1 MGYMDNEEKKFKLK
15 SELELFK
22 ALQKYG
28 KLSNEILSKKTGIPA
43 TTIQSIYNRI
53 EERDFYEI
61 KAVPKLEEF
70 PEVPVA
76 FIGFSDVHPVKLRNL
91 KDKYVSREQFRAFI
105 HSDKELLLFLM
116 DESRNR
122 LTELIFEIM
131 GLLQSRP
138 TLHIVTPSIL
148 KFDIT
153 IPDNVLDKVYAGL
166 PDKRRK

>member
-1 MGYMDNEEKKFKLK
+1 MVRMADKEKKFKLE

-28 KLSNEILSKKTGIPA
+28 KLSNDALSEKTGIPA
-43 TTIQSIYNRI
+43 TTIQHIYNRI
-53 EERDFYEI
+53 EKRKFYDV

-70 PEVPVA
+70 SEVPMA
-76 FIGFSDVHPVKLRNL
+76 FIGFPDVHPVRL
-91 KDKYVSREQFRAFI
+91 KQLKEKYLATEQVLCMVSNGKEVLLILTDGDK
-105 HSDKELLLFLM
+105 
-116 DESRNR
+116 NR